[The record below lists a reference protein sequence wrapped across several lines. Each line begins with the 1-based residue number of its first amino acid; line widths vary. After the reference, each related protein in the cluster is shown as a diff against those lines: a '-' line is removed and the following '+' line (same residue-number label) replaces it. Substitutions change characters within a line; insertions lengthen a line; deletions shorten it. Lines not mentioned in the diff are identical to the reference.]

1 VPDNS
6 VRVVQLLPFGVIKA
20 IFPNEG
26 ANKLAQDLD
35 TFALPSRQRPL
46 DIAASR
52 NLTVTGPVDLVQGYT
67 GILIQAPIFI
77 AGVGPGELFGQSKGA
92 TNCSICAF
100 NSTYQD
106 KFWGF
111 VQAVTDFRFILHNL
125 APLEQPSGLVGL
137 LLSSSSSQGWGLFKI
152 ELTLLVRNSSTVT
165 TLPGTLSAGYEYT
178 LMRLGSGITN
188 TSSPATFSGALTV
201 AQVPFGKPPREP
213 VSAFITSATDNWML
227 QVGLPNGWTNKGR
240 QAGLLVMVVVLSLL
254 LSVMLASLL
263 LGSSDSAE
271 EDPDAA
277 EEDPDADEATHLM
290 KPFRKHLTNWIL
302 ELAASFSLA
311 LRALP
316 RGDTGPTHP
325 TVYNYKELLLTIL
338 PERLFDQVTRTRS
351 FLDKSNHWTGH
362 YLTAR
367 APANIILD
375 MMSDFLE
382 GKQPSV
388 KDIMVVKTTIMQ
400 ARNIYAPH
408 DFVKELK
415 RCNMDDDV
423 AEAIGNIVGHTPNA
437 CDNAEVFDAEDP
449 HQTSMHKSL
458 SLSCGNSADAA
469 SVSTLYGALGLLM
482 AEAPITRSTRGTPAT
497 SLLTSSRPV
506 SLLNVASVSSSCSAA
521 LDTLVSPLT
530 PASPIPGPNITNTST
545 VPVPNNPILP
555 GRQGAS
561 QLCPLANRSRIQPT
575 TWNTVSHA
583 VRPIGIPATE
593 PAAGAHITLHSSATS
608 TTPVNLGDVGRQQPA
623 SMLQQ
628 AEMVV
633 GSHPSSADQELGRAA
648 GEQKSPVPAGRE
660 VEGRLGKARP
670 FALDISVLPSSLES
684 MAGASSVPTLQS
696 PAGASPTSRCRG
708 TSQDCSHRQALSNG
722 RSAPYPGSPAM
733 VALVAFPGKHSSTTP
748 PELQPSLRSPA
759 ALTGRT
765 AVEESSRNT
774 YHASQV
780 HPYRQAAIL
789 RSSTS
794 PGAAADA
801 VLVAKDGPQPVWEG
815 SQQDAAG
822 AGAASL
828 TPVSSQLYAR
838 QWVLLCPVMDQV
850 EQLLGQARTAWS
862 FDMWQLHEASR
873 GHALSTL
880 VFYLLNTTG
889 LLDSLALD
897 RLKLCRFLRAIE
909 EAYLPQPYHNKIH
922 AADVVQA
929 FFVILTRSGML
940 PLYADPLTQ
949 LACLLAAAVHDLEH
963 QGLTNDYLIA
973 SEHPLAQL
981 YNDRSPM
988 ENHHLT
994 RMFALLRVP
1003 EYAFLTSSMKRTDR
1017 ALLRKII
1024 IDQVLATDMRSH
1036 FSLTTQF
1043 STLHRLGSPPPL
1055 ASLLGCA
1062 NSSSTL
1068 PAAGGAWEAAAG
1080 STGSCRDSGA
1090 RRGSEGSSCGRSQE
1104 FSGQSRK
1111 VGLETEAGAAPV
1123 TAVAPLDETERMLSL
1138 QIALKLADLS
1148 NLAKERDVYLKWVAC
1163 LEEEAFL
1170 QGDKEK
1176 AAGLPVSP
1184 LYDRDKPGITK
1195 SQTKAVLG
1203 HVLTIGDLRRIRPLY
1218 LCLRIMCS
1226 HRQ

>member
-1 VPDNS
+1 MSLSDALEDLWNCFRTMRKTLVTAPHVILVPCLLFATSVALGCWAIVSFEKATASNLQEQAALVTQQAGQAWQASLNATYQPVKMMAHLVAENPQWQDLEARFPSWADLALKMVPDNS
-6 VRVVQLLPFGVIKA
+6 VRVMQLLPFGVIKA

-77 AGVGPGELFGQSKGA
+77 SGVVPGELFGQSKGA
-92 TNCSICAF
+92 TNCSICTF

-125 APLEQPSGLVGL
+125 APLEQ
-137 LLSSSSSQGWGLFKI
+137 
-152 ELTLLVRNSSTVT
+152 
-165 TLPGTLSAGYEYT
+165 AGYEYT
-178 LMRLGSGITN
+178 LMRLGSGIIN

-263 LGSSDSAE
+263 LG
-271 EDPDAA
+271 
-277 EEDPDADEATHLM
+277 
-290 KPFRKHLTNWIL
+290 R
-302 ELAASFSLA
+302 
-311 LRALP
+311 
-316 RGDTGPTHP
+316 
-325 TVYNYKELLLTIL
+325 YNYKELLLTIL

-351 FLDKSNHWTGH
+351 FLDKSKNWTGH

-375 MMSDFLE
+375 MVSDFLE

-423 AEAIGNIVGHTPNA
+423 AEAIGNIVGNRPNA
-437 CDNAEVFDAEDP
+437 CDNAEVFEAEDP

-545 VPVPNNPILP
+545 VPVPNNPIPP

-561 QLCPLANRSRIQPT
+561 QLCPLATRSRIQPT
-575 TWNTVSHA
+575 TWNTVPHA

-628 AEMVV
+628 AEMV
-633 GSHPSSADQELGRAA
+633 GSHPSSADQEP
-648 GEQKSPVPAGRE
+648 PVPQGRE

-722 RSAPYPGSPAM
+722 RSAPSPGSPAM

-759 ALTGRT
+759 ALTGRI

-780 HPYRQAAIL
+780 HPHRQAAIL

-801 VLVAKDGPQPVWEG
+801 SKDSVLAAKDGPQPVWEG

-963 QGLTNDYLIA
+963 QGLTNDCEWHGFKLGYCTVL
-973 SEHPLAQL
+973 SQ
-981 YNDRSPM
+981 
-988 ENHHLT
+988 T
-994 RMFALLRVP
+994 
-1003 EYAFLTSSMKRTDR
+1003 AF
-1017 ALLRKII
+1017 
-1024 IDQVLATDMRSH
+1024 
-1036 FSLTTQF
+1036 QF
-1043 STLHRLGSPPPL
+1043 TLHH
-1055 ASLLGCA
+1055 
-1062 NSSSTL
+1062 NI
-1068 PAAGGAWEAAAG
+1068 
-1080 STGSCRDSGA
+1080 
-1090 RRGSEGSSCGRSQE
+1090 
-1104 FSGQSRK
+1104 
-1111 VGLETEAGAAPV
+1111 
-1123 TAVAPLDETERMLSL
+1123 VAKRNLS
-1138 QIALKLADLS
+1138 
-1148 NLAKERDVYLKWVAC
+1148 
-1163 LEEEAFL
+1163 
-1170 QGDKEK
+1170 
-1176 AAGLPVSP
+1176 
-1184 LYDRDKPGITK
+1184 
-1195 SQTKAVLG
+1195 
-1203 HVLTIGDLRRIRPLY
+1203 
-1218 LCLRIMCS
+1218 
-1226 HRQ
+1226 